1 MNLPIIGVG
10 FIGITLFLKLSHRKR
25 SLSTKLRELDYVGSG
40 LFIASITAFLIPLTW
55 GGVQYAWDSWHT
67 LVPLILGAFGLL
79 AFGLYEASISSTTLI
94 PMFIFSNWTTCILYM
109 GSCFHGLILY
119 ALVYYMPEYFQAVK
133 SYSPIISGVAAL
145 PQTATVVPCAVA
157 VGVVVGITGRYR
169 WAIWAGWLLTTF
181 GCGLLIKLDVDTSIA
196 AWIFLEAVSGLGI
209 GLLFPSI
216 ALAIQSSVPQ
226 TEAAMA
232 ATLVLFFRSFGQAL
246 GVAIGGTILDN
257 RMQANLQNV
266 IGLPQ
271 SSGSYATGT
280 VALVEQL
287 KAMPHGSPIA
297 VAIRNAFAS
306 SFQTI
311 WAVMCGFAGLNLIAH
326 FLIKEYDMNQE
337 HITEQAFVQEKHEQE
352 SSMVNNANIEL
363 QPTGD
368 EDGSG
373 AEVYLHSMEVRR

>member
-1 MNLPIIGVG
+1 MNLPIVGVG
-10 FIGITLFLKLSHRKR
+10 FLGITFFLKLSHRKS
-25 SLSTKLRELDYVGSG
+25 SLMAKLRGLDYVGSG
-40 LFIASITAFLIPLTW
+40 LFITSITAFLIPVTW

-67 LVPLILGAFGLL
+67 LVPLILGAFGLV
-79 AFGLYEASISSTTLI
+79 AFGIYEASVASITLI
-94 PMFIFSNWTTCILYM
+94 PMFIFSNWTTCILYV

-119 ALVYYMPEYFQAVK
+119 ALVYYMPEYFQAVQ

-145 PQTATVVPCAVA
+145 PQTVTVVPCAVI
-157 VGVVVGITGRYR
+157 VGVVVGITGKYR
-169 WAIWAGWLLTTF
+169 WAIWAGWFLTTF
-181 GCGLLIKLDVDTSIA
+181 GCGLLIKLDVNTSIA

-216 ALAIQSSVPQ
+216 ALAIQSSIPQ
-226 TEAAMA
+226 TEVAMA

-257 RMQANLQNV
+257 RMRVNLQK
-266 IGLPQ
+266 ITGLPQ
-271 SSGSYATGT
+271 GSESYAIGT

-287 KAMPHGSPIA
+287 KAMPSDSPLA
-297 VAIRNAFAS
+297 FALRNAFAS
-306 SFQTI
+306 SFRTI

-337 HITEQAFVQEKHEQE
+337 HLTEQYFIQERHEQGN
-352 SSMVNNANIEL
+352 STVNNTNSEL
-363 QPTGD
+363 QLIEH

-373 AEVYLHSMEVRR
+373 TGVHLHSMEARR